1 MSTDLAVQ
9 EREDQDVGVGDYQFG
24 FHDPTDKYVF
34 KSRRGL
40 DREIVYQISEMKKE
54 PKWMRDFRIN
64 SLETFFQ
71 KPMPHW
77 GGDLE
82 EIDFQNIFYYMKAAA
97 NLEKSWEDVPD
108 DIRKTY
114 DRLGIPEAEKKY
126 LAGVK
131 GAVRVGSHLRQL
143 AGGPRQARGDLHRHR
158 LGVARPSGP
167 LQAVLRYD
175 HSAE

>member
-54 PKWMRDFRIN
+54 PKWMRDFRIS

-71 KPMPHW
+71 KPMPSW
-77 GGDLE
+77 GGAVE

-97 NLEKSWEDVPD
+97 NLEKSWEDVPQD
-108 DIRKTY
+108 GIGFWKKVSSELMRKS
-114 DRLGIPEAEKKY
+114 RIHF
-126 LAGVK
+126 
-131 GAVRVGSHLRQL
+131 GSFFI
-143 AGGPRQARGDLHRHR
+143 
-158 LGVARPSGP
+158 S
-167 LQAVLRYD
+167 
-175 HSAE
+175 EI